1 MARPKIEPI
10 RRLANKLWLA
20 KLVLDWREQ
29 AESQGERFTLSDV
42 ASKLLSVG
50 VREGEGE
57 EGLFKRERLQALA
70 TIRRT
75 GSDPSRC
82 ERSIDRE
89 LVPQEISPWAF
100 EVTGKRRAKSR
111 QQAEATS
118 QPDRRMFLID
128 AVARADQWV
137 SGSSEWYRPML
148 ISVLTPPGLSRDRTR
163 ELLALELARIGFVRP
178 ETMGLERTREL
189 LRGGVIDTGASEL
202 KAWERSLAAI
212 LKINTIHSLGVLALM
227 LQEARI
233 SFVSEDVCFSIYLTL
248 RSAVDNLLASP
259 ELKEFV
265 SPLLGFIETY
275 LWSQRWQDQPE
286 DEAPLPISMPMS
298 LERWMRHC
306 EKRSPDDLVLPDV
319 PAISDAGMET
329 IDLLRRRVTE
339 LYRKVHSD
347 DSELSDS
354 LQMTGVTTLL
364 KEVESIWSQIKD
376 GEIEQPISRIRRPR
390 QQ

>member
-1 MARPKIEPI
+1 MSRPRTKPI
-10 RRLANKLWLA
+10 HRLANKLWLA

-50 VREGEGE
+50 VREGAGE
-57 EGLFKRERLQALA
+57 EGLFKRDRLQALA

-82 ERSIDRE
+82 ERSIDRAF
-89 LVPQEISPWAF
+89 VPDEISPWAF
-100 EVTGKRRAKSR
+100 EVTGKQQAKGKPRAK
-111 QQAEATS
+111 APS
-118 QPDRRMFLID
+118 QPDRRNFLID
-128 AVARADQWV
+128 AAARADQWV
-137 SGSSEWYRPML
+137 SGSSEWYRPIL
-148 ISVLTPPGLSRDRTR
+148 IGVLTPPGLSRSETR
-163 ELLALELARIGFVRP
+163 ALLALELARIGFVRP
-178 ETMGLERTREL
+178 ETMGRERTREL
-189 LRGGVIDTGASEL
+189 LRHGVIETQTSEL

-212 LKINTIHSLGVLALM
+212 LKINTIHSVGVLALM

-248 RSAVDNLLASP
+248 QSAIAHLLASP

-286 DEAPLPISMPMS
+286 DEAPFPVSIPMS
-298 LERWMRHC
+298 LERWMKHC
-306 EKRSPDDLVLPDV
+306 EKSSPGDLVLPDV
-319 PAISDAGMET
+319 PEISDAGMET
-329 IDLLRRRVTE
+329 VDLLKRRVTN
-339 LYRKVHSD
+339 LYRSGHSNAL
-347 DSELSDS
+347 ELRDA

-364 KEVESIWSQIKD
+364 REVQPVWKQIANC
-376 GEIEQPISRIRRPR
+376 EIEQPIPRIRRH
-390 QQ
+390 